1 VPREI
6 VVITPVPVTTEE
18 LLLAAQEVDP
28 TLRFRQV
35 GGGAVVQL
43 VDDAGSQPV
52 LSVQQPSA
60 LRVPSEI
67 ERLLPAGSV
76 PAPVRAAVVAAAE
89 SGEAVWLEALAPF
102 DARGAVGVAVARR
115 LAARLDGACV
125 VQDGR

>member
-1 VPREI
+1 MPREI
-6 VVITPVPVTTEE
+6 VIITPVPVTTEE
-18 LLLAAQEVDP
+18 LLLAAQEVEP

-43 VDDAGSQPV
+43 VDDADSAPV
-52 LSVQQPSA
+52 FSVQQPSA

-89 SGEAVWLEALAPF
+89 SGGAVWLEALAPF
-102 DARGAVGVAVARR
+102 DARGSVGVEVARR